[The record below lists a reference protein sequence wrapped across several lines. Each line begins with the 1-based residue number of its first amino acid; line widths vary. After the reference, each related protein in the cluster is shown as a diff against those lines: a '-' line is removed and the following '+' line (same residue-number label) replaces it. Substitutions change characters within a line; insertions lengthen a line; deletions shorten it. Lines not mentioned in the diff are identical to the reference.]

1 MVPQFV
7 HKAKTKSQQTST
19 YQNNSQ
25 RTQQMNTCNLNF
37 RKIQYNFML
46 TQSKFRELRER
57 IARNELMCYRNEN
70 TIYKYVMRKQ
80 YHNKSTQT

>member
-1 MVPQFV
+1 
-7 HKAKTKSQQTST
+7 
-19 YQNNSQ
+19 
-25 RTQQMNTCNLNF
+25 
-37 RKIQYNFML
+37 ML